1 MIKTAKHNVYISEGI
16 LKKNGKK
23 NPAKAKWL
31 KRWIGKFKKLQTK
44 KKNESETQKESVY
57 KINFLVVFR
66 TVLAKTFT
74 SGENDPVWLTSW
86 EKYQGEAKIYQT
98 SLTYCNSSKK

>member
-31 KRWIGKFKKLQTK
+31 KRWTGKFKKLQTK
-44 KKNESETQKESVY
+44 KKTKV
-57 KINFLVVFR
+57 KHKKKVFI
-66 TVLAKTFT
+66 K
-74 SGENDPVWLTSW
+74 
-86 EKYQGEAKIYQT
+86 
-98 SLTYCNSSKK
+98 

>member
-44 KKNESETQKESVY
+44 KKRKWNTKR
-57 KINFLVVFR
+57 KCL
-66 TVLAKTFT
+66 
-74 SGENDPVWLTSW
+74 
-86 EKYQGEAKIYQT
+86 
-98 SLTYCNSSKK
+98 